1 MSTSEGCCFA
11 CVLTSITS
19 FAPLYA
25 QCESEGDILVFL
37 TGEQEIEDA
46 VRKLTEQ
53 AEALG
58 PEHGRLMCVPLY
70 STLPPK
76 AQQRIFE
83 PAPGPR
89 QPGAPPGR
97 KCIISTNIAE
107 TSLTIDG
114 IVYVVDPGFSKQKV
128 YNPRIRVESLLVTPI
143 SKASAQQRAGRAGR
157 TKAGKAFRLYTESAF
172 KTDLIE
178 STYPE
183 LLRSSLSSVVLHL
196 KKLGIDDLVHF
207 DFMDPPAPET
217 LMRALEMLNYL
228 GALDDE
234 GNMTRIGHLIAEFP
248 LDPQLATMLVKAPKY
263 HCANEMLSIVGMLS
277 VPSVFMRPPE
287 ARKQADEAH
296 ARFAHVDGDHL
307 TLLNAYH
314 GYKGENMSA
323 DWAWTNYLSDRA
335 LRSADNVRT
344 QLARLMQKSVVH

>member
-1 MSTSEGCCFA
+1 MPDVPRRESPSNKQRENLAPASLCFS
-11 CVLTSITS
+11 VRLRLTD
-19 FAPLYA
+19 L
-25 QCESEGDILVFL
+25 
-37 TGEQEIEDA
+37 
-46 VRKLTEQ
+46 
-53 AEALG
+53 
-58 PEHGRLMCVPLY
+58 H
-70 STLPPK
+70 LPV
-76 AQQRIFE
+76 
-83 PAPGPR
+83 
-89 QPGAPPGR
+89 
-97 KCIISTNIAE
+97 SS
-107 TSLTIDG
+107 SL
-114 IVYVVDPGFSKQKV
+114 
-128 YNPRIRVESLLVTPI
+128 R
-143 SKASAQQRAGRAGR
+143 
-157 TKAGKAFRLYTESAF
+157 AFRLYTESAF
-172 KTDLIE
+172 KKELIE

-234 GNMTRIGHLIAEFP
+234 GNMTRVGHLIAEFP

-296 ARFAHVDGDHL
+296 GRFAHADGDHL

-323 DWAWTNYLSDRA
+323 DWAWTNFLSDRA

-344 QLARLMQKSVVH
+344 QLARLMQKSVHKQSSDRTGRSKMSREDTREARGHVMLMCYVWLLPSFSSLVSPGPS